1 MIRRES
7 ISLALC
13 ALLCAQ
19 LVLPAAL
26 SSAELERRF
35 MRCCVEVSPQ
45 RQQTLEAATAGRVA
59 TATKERKGG
68 LRAQRQ
74 LLLSAAWTLGMGALA
89 YWSKERADSAYRRY
103 MHSANTLS
111 QQRYF
116 ERAERYDR
124 IAGTAFVG
132 MEVGVL
138 FTSYLL
144 FFRR

>member
-19 LVLPAAL
+19 TVLPAAL

-35 MRCCVEVSPQ
+35 VRCCIEISPQ
-45 RQQTLEAATAGRVA
+45 RQQKLAAATAGRMAAVA
-59 TATKERKGG
+59 KERKDEP
-68 LRAQRQ
+68 RARRQ

-89 YWSKERADSAYRRY
+89 YWSKERADSAYQRY
-103 MHSANTLS
+103 LESANTLS